1 MMRTFIQFK
10 DGVAFAY
17 VNTPNETE
25 GIEVF
30 TDNPDQFLKKTFDGT
45 NWADAELIRF
55 AEVDEEG
62 NIIEVRRT
70 YFSSD
75 VAGRPVITPEV
86 KTNWKWVDGAWV
98 EPAPVVEETP
108 APE

>member
-25 GIEVF
+25 GVEVF

-62 NIIEVRRT
+62 STCSRRDPRT
-70 YFSSD
+70 RIS
-75 VAGRPVITPEV
+75 A
-86 KTNWKWVDGAWV
+86 
-98 EPAPVVEETP
+98 VVHF
-108 APE
+108 AHG